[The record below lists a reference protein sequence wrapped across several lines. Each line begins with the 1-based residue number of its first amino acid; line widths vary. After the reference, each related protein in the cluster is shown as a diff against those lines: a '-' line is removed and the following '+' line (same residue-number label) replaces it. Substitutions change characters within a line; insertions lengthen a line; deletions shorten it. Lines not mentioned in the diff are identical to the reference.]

1 MRTLIFTLTIFGICN
16 LALAQSDTI
25 QQKDSNTYKLSL
37 NDGSQLVGHIIK
49 KDSREIQFITLDKRE
64 IIVPQY
70 AIKSIEVVKSTD
82 FNSAGQYVG
91 EDKFATRYFI
101 STNGLPIKKGENY
114 VQWNLFG
121 PDFQFAVADD
131 LGVGIMT
138 SWIGMPIIGSI
149 KKSWEINDHSQFAL
163 GALAGTGSWAAPDF
177 GGVLP
182 FASLSFGNRSQ
193 NISLS
198 GGYGAIWDYGDVNGR
213 AMTSIAAMVKLTP
226 KVSLV
231 FD

>member
-1 MRTLIFTLTIFGICN
+1 M
-16 LALAQSDTI
+16 
-25 QQKDSNTYKLSL
+25 
-37 NDGSQLVGHIIK
+37 
-49 KDSREIQFITLDKRE
+49 
-64 IIVPQY
+64 
-70 AIKSIEVVKSTD
+70 
-82 FNSAGQYVG
+82 
-91 EDKFATRYFI
+91 
-101 STNGLPIKKGENY
+101 
-114 VQWNLFG
+114 
-121 PDFQFAVADD
+121 ADD

-213 AMTSIAAMVKLTP
+213 AMTSIAAMVKLT
-226 KVSLV
+226 S
-231 FD
+231 